1 MQWNNLADFLAMG
14 GYGSFVWSAYGLTA
28 VILAAMTAAGL
39 KRLGDARRELAAAE
53 KVDLAGDR

>member
-28 VILAAMTAAGL
+28 AILAAMTAAGL

-53 KVDLAGDR
+53 KVDLAGDL